1 MCRWKESF
9 DIIYS
14 FCDTEIMNAVFKLI
28 IIVLVVSGLYYYLN
42 DDSHGNITIEGDAV
56 TVDVGDYEAKFSVSG
71 GFQTT
76 YMLFGGRYFKN
87 KKLIGPVSLSGLVI
101 VDAKNIYARYPD
113 FHRCNSPGASLA
125 KPKVEHLNLIPADE
139 QVLDELKL
147 TIQEYKDNLRN
158 HMDRVCVSLIGKTLD
173 MQSAKVPGMNIDIKD
188 QLPRQT
194 FHLIN
199 SSKRINCKY
208 LLDQA

>member
-1 MCRWKESF
+1 
-9 DIIYS
+9 
-14 FCDTEIMNAVFKLI
+14 MNAVFKLI

-42 DDSHGNITIEGDAV
+42 DDSHGKITIEGDAV

-71 GFQTT
+71 EFQTA
-76 YMLFGGRYFKN
+76 YMFFGGRYFKN

-139 QVLDELKL
+139 QVLNELKL